1 MIYETKFLMS
11 LGLTLLVEVPV
22 AFLVLKFG
30 FKEKKL
36 KTNHI
41 LFVSFLASI
50 LTLPY
55 LWFVLS
61 PYVDMSYY
69 LVIGESL
76 VFLIEA
82 VIYWRLL
89 NLKIGKALLLS
100 LIANFLSYY
109 SPKVLTLF
117 F

>member
-1 MIYETKFLMS
+1 MS

-22 AFLVLKFG
+22 AFVVLRFL
-30 FKEKKL
+30 FKEKNL
-36 KTNHI
+36 KTSHI

-61 PYVDMSYY
+61 PYVDAHYY

-82 VIYWRLL
+82 VIYWRLF

-100 LIANFLSYY
+100 LLANFLSYY
-109 SPKVLTLF
+109 SPKVLALF